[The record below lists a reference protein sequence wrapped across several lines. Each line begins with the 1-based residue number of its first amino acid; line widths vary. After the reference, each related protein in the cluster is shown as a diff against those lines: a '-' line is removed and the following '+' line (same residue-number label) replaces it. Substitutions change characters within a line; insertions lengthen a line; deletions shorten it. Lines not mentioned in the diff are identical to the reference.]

1 MSLDKLKANMERVS
15 GGKAIKVC
23 DYDSHRYLFVFNG
36 PNPFYLVNKEDG
48 NSISINPLMDFDSFS
63 DALENRVIKTW

>member
-1 MSLDKLKANMERVS
+1 MNLDALKVNMERVS

-23 DYDSHRYLFVFNG
+23 DYDSYRYLFVFDG

-63 DALENRVIKTW
+63 DALENRIINTW